1 MQLQCKEAKD
11 DASAMIF
18 PTTDTLALQTQVTT
32 RADTRFCG
40 VVLFSPRHPTELH
53 VKVSIHPAV
62 FPSMMHATVP
72 TPKRVEMRIAR
83 LTVAAC
89 QGIFLLFGRVPVQL
103 RVYSVSVFFR

>member
-1 MQLQCKEAKD
+1 MGLMQLQCKEAKD

-53 VKVSIHPAV
+53 VHPPSS
-62 FPSMMHATVP
+62 FP
-72 TPKRVEMRIAR
+72 
-83 LTVAAC
+83 LNDAC
-89 QGIFLLFGRVPVQL
+89 TSADAETSEDADG
-103 RVYSVSVFFR
+103 